1 MVTRARNRGDASPDL
16 FNGPA
21 MDEPVPSEA
30 PPAARPRPLLPS
42 DLEASLQ
49 ILSAAEFERL
59 FTAVNGEASRR
70 RKSESTSRAHGP
82 RPQKANPPAG
92 IPSGKANAVRAAFKA
107 GVKPSAIARQFG
119 LSQAD
124 IRALLNSI
132 DRR

>member
-16 FNGPA
+16 FNGPDA
-21 MDEPVPSEA
+21 PVRTDA
-30 PPAARPRPLLPS
+30 RAAARPRPLLPS

-70 RKSESTSRAHGP
+70 RKSSGRANGP
-82 RPQKANPPAG
+82 RPQKASPPAG

-124 IRALLNSI
+124 IRALLNSM

>member
-16 FNGPA
+16 FSGPA
-21 MDEPVPSEA
+21 MDEPVLSEA
-30 PPAARPRPLLPS
+30 PAAARPRPLLPS
-42 DLEASLQ
+42 DLAASLQ

-59 FTAVNGEASRR
+59 LSAVNGEASRR
-70 RKSESTSRAHGP
+70 RKSEPTSAQAHVP
-82 RPQKANPPAG
+82 RPQKANAG

-119 LSQAD
+119 ISQAD

>member
-16 FNGPA
+16 FNA
-21 MDEPVPSEA
+21 MDDPVRPEA
-30 PPAARPRPLLPS
+30 PAAASPRPLLPS

-59 FTAVNGEASRR
+59 LSAVHGEASRR
-70 RKSESTSRAHGP
+70 TKSEPMSKRALGP
-82 RPQKANPPAG
+82 RPQKANAG